1 MRCGARCGLVVIKT
15 LKWRPYRK
23 CHRHQKFKALGCSIE
38 LNTVASLLNKG
49 FSLVI
54 CPCYK
59 LVPELLNIFLQKGRF
74 VKEEC
79 KLYVKRHKY
88 ISQFQVGS
96 PLTFKGNLTK
106 IEACPLCIQPSSLSS
121 TGPEMGSRLTFQGAV

>member
-1 MRCGARCGLVVIKT
+1 M
-15 LKWRPYRK
+15 
-23 CHRHQKFKALGCSIE
+23 E
-38 LNTVASLLNKG
+38 LNTVASLLNKD

-59 LVPELLNIFLQKGRF
+59 FVPELLNIFLRKGRF

-79 KLYVKRHKY
+79 KLYVKRLKY

-96 PLTFKGNLTK
+96 TLTYKGNLTK
-106 IEACPLCIQPSSLSS
+106 IEACPLCI
-121 TGPEMGSRLTFQGAV
+121 